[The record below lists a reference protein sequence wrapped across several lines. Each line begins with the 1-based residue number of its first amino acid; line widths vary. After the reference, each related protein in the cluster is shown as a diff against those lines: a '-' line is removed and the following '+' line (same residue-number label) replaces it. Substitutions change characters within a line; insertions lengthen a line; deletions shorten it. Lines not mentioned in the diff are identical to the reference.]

1 MKKRFVCLI
10 TLLAILFSFPFAQAE
25 NDFSKD
31 AWAIVEDIK
40 CGFNI
45 GNSMDAYDT
54 TEIGD
59 VGLSSET
66 CWGNPAI
73 SKALID
79 AIASTGVNA
88 VRLPVTWYN
97 HMDPETYKVS
107 DDWMDRVE
115 EVVSYIL
122 ESGMYC
128 ILNTHHDT
136 GEKGWLNADPLS
148 YEEDKEIFVALWA
161 QIAERFEKYGE
172 KLLFEGYNEILN
184 LMKNWSAPNYFC
196 LEAANKLNQAFV
208 DTVRASGG
216 NNVRR
221 VLIITTYAAQA
232 NSQVT
237 SGTVVPKDT
246 IENRIIVEAHIYEP
260 FAFTHDTSPNTKTWS
275 KPSIDA
281 CFDNLYKNFVQK
293 GYPVLIGEFGAVDKD
308 NITARANWL
317 KYMVDSA
324 EKKGMKCF
332 WWDNGD
338 AFKLISRRTNQITE
352 PYLFEIMVTEAMGGD
367 YELNDA
373 VYEKMQKKESANLC
387 AKLENWA
394 NWINTGAGAMG
405 KVTYTKEGILMN
417 VVQGGQNPWDA
428 QGAYR
433 NLTLEE
439 GAIYKLSFDY
449 FSDVPHTISFNAIQ
463 NYGEYK
469 TYFGS
474 SVEMTEEI
482 QHFEGEFE
490 MTSPTDKNCQITF
503 DFGGVNAPIPYSA
516 EIMNLL
522 LVKVNE

>member
-1 MKKRFVCLI
+1 MLKR
-10 TLLAILFSFPFAQAE
+10 LLCILSVLALFLAAFSAPAE

-31 AWAIVEDIK
+31 AWAIVDDIV

-66 CWGNPAI
+66 CWGNPVI
-73 SKALID
+73 SNKLID
-79 AIASTGVNA
+79 AVASTGVNA
-88 VRLPVTWYN
+88 IRLPVTWYN

-107 DDWMDRVE
+107 EEWMNRVE
-115 EVVSYIL
+115 EVVSCIL
-122 ESGMYC
+122 EKDMYC

-148 YEEDKEIFVALWA
+148 YEQDEKIFTALWA

-184 LMKNWSAPNYFC
+184 LMKNWGSPNYFC

-216 NNVRR
+216 NNAKR
-221 VLIITTYAAQA
+221 VLIITTYGAQA
-232 NSQVT
+232 NSQIT
-237 SGTVVPKDT
+237 SGTVVPKDAAQD
-246 IENRIIVEAHIYEP
+246 RIIVEAHIYEP
-260 FAFTHDTSPNTKTWS
+260 FTFTHDNSDVKTWS

-281 CFDNLYKNFVQK
+281 CFDNLNKNFVQK
-293 GYPVLIGEFGAVDKD
+293 GYPVIIGEFGAVDKD
-308 NITARANWL
+308 NITARANWT

-324 EKKGMKCF
+324 EKLGMKCF

-367 YELNDA
+367 YELNDS
-373 VYEKMQKKESANLC
+373 VYEKMQKKENNNLC

-394 NWINTGAGAMG
+394 SWINTGAKASG
-405 KVTYTKEGILMN
+405 KVTYTAEGIS
-417 VVQGGQNPWDA
+417 VSIVQGGANPWDA

-439 GAIYKLSFDY
+439 GAVYKLSFDY
-449 FSDVPHTISFNAIQ
+449 VSSVPHTISFTAIQ
-463 NYGEYK
+463 NYG
-469 TYFGS
+469 TFQSYFGS
-474 SVEMTEEI
+474 SVDMTEEL

-490 MTSPTDKNCQITF
+490 MTAPTDKNCQITF
-503 DFGGVNAPIPYSA
+503 DFGGTEAPVPYSA
-516 EIMNLL
+516 EIMNLS
-522 LVKVNE
+522 LVKVN